1 MGWAHTGA
9 EGAGRGQGRSW
20 GLGTGLGI
28 LNRDMGNRGRDT
40 ESRKEPWGASS
51 EKKRTTWKGKQGCPV
66 LPGTG
71 TEGER
76 GPGNGK
82 AGHKLRSANRWIS
95 HCRKVT
101 ENPSS
106 TGPSELQ
113 RAQWNDIYM
122 LRTLLFLPR
131 KRVKSSCQWGGNGRA
146 RGSGPSVWPWA
157 VAQSPG
163 CVAQVMLLGTASSGP
178 GSLLGTGAPLR
189 GPSLRTHPAEPTA
202 SKMAHR
208 CPLFEGIKD
217 PSYKTSHPSVKSQ
230 CPHRWEACR
239 WEKLGF

>member
-51 EKKRTTWKGKQGCPV
+51 EKKRTTWKGKQGCPE

-82 AGHKLRSANRWIS
+82 AGHKLRSANRRIS

-131 KRVKSSCQWGGNGRA
+131 SEKFLSVGRERKGPWLWAQRVALGRGPVTGVRGPGHATGNGFIR
-146 RGSGPSVWPWA
+146 
-157 VAQSPG
+157 PG
-163 CVAQVMLLGTASSGP
+163 ITAGD
-178 GSLLGTGAPLR
+178 R
-189 GPSLRTHPAEPTA
+189 GPSPRPVTQNAPSRTHCFQDGAQV
-202 SKMAHR
+202 
-208 CPLFEGIKD
+208 
-217 PSYKTSHPSVKSQ
+217 PS
-230 CPHRWEACR
+230 
-239 WEKLGF
+239 L

>member
-28 LNRDMGNRGRDT
+28 LNQDIGNRGRDT

-76 GPGNGK
+76 GPGNGR
-82 AGHKLRSANRWIS
+82 AGHELRSANRRTS

-122 LRTLLFLPR
+122 LRMLPFLPR

-157 VAQSPG
+157 MAQSLG
-163 CVAQVMLLGTASSGP
+163 CVAQVMLLGTGFIRP
-178 GSLLGTGAPLR
+178 GITAGDR
-189 GPSLRTHPAEPTA
+189 GPSPRPITQNAPSRTHCFQDGAQV
-202 SKMAHR
+202 
-208 CPLFEGIKD
+208 
-217 PSYKTSHPSVKSQ
+217 PS
-230 CPHRWEACR
+230 
-239 WEKLGF
+239 L